1 MDDYNVIFCTV
12 PSQEDGKKI
21 GNILVKERLAAC
33 VNIVSGITSIY
44 EWKGELCDD
53 SEFLM
58 IIKSRKGLFENIKKR
73 IVENHPYELPEIIS
87 LSIDDGLE
95 PYLDWISENTTK

>member
-12 PSQEDGKKI
+12 PSKDDGKKI

-33 VNIVSGITSIY
+33 VNIVNGLTSIY

-53 SEFLM
+53 SECLM
-58 IIKSRKGLFENIKKR
+58 IIKSRKVLFENIKKR

>member
-1 MDDYNVIFCTV
+1 MNDYKVIFCTV
-12 PSQEDGKKI
+12 PSKDDGKKI

-53 SEFLM
+53 SECLM
-58 IIKSRKGLFENIKKR
+58 IIKSRKELFENIKKR
-73 IVENHPYELPEIIS
+73 IVGNHPYELPEIIS

-95 PYLDWISENTTK
+95 PYLNWISENTTK